1 MFLLDTNVISELRRP
16 EKADRNVIAWAN
28 ALPLASFFIS
38 AISIL
43 EIELGVLLIARK
55 DAAQGAVLRAWIDRQ
70 ILPRFDGRVLVVDTA
85 VAQCCARLHVPDRR
99 AERDALIAA
108 TAMVHGLTVVTRNVA
123 DFEPTGIALINPW
136 ESQQAG
142 EES

>member
-1 MFLLDTNVISELRRP
+1 
-16 EKADRNVIAWAN
+16 
-28 ALPLASFFIS
+28 LASFFIS

-70 ILPRFDGRVLVVDTA
+70 ILPRFDGRVLGVDTA